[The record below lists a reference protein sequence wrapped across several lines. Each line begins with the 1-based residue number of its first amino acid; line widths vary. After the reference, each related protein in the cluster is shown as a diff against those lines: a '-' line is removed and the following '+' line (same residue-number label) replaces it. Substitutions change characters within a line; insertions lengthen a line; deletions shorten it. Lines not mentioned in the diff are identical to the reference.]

1 MIMVKKIL
9 LSILNFVIRSSL
21 LVLIV
26 LGVYR
31 LAMYSY
37 HFGYMVFADA
47 AMEPAPG
54 RDIVLTIDS
63 TEDTLDVGRLLK
75 ARGLVS
81 DEKIFY
87 LQERLS
93 DYHGKMMPGT
103 YTLNTSM
110 KTEEMLETL
119 SSSYQ
124 EEGEDGEERPENEDG
139 DVEQSTEEPDFADP
153 AVMEPADADQAET
166 DADSYDGGLD
176 EPADDVQEDET
187 QADNPYGAGAGL

>member
-1 MIMVKKIL
+1 MVKKIL

-153 AVMEPADADQAET
+153 AVMEPADADQADT

>member
-1 MIMVKKIL
+1 MVKKIL

>member
-1 MIMVKKIL
+1 MVKKIL

-37 HFGYMVFADA
+37 NFGYMVFADA

-153 AVMEPADADQAET
+153 AVMEPADADQADT